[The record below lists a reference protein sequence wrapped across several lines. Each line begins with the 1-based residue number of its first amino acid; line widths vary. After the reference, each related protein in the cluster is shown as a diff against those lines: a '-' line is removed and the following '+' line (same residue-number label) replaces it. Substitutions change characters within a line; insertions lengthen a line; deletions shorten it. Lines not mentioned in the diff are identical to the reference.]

1 MYRSHERQ
9 FRVLERLPRF
19 ASLPFFTSL
28 GVDFS
33 RMSTLLLLERLSTLP
48 AWSLVS
54 RVVAC
59 QRVDSSVLTNICICS
74 APETV
79 KVPQMAESLT
89 EGTLRSF
96 SYEIGDFVEQ
106 DAEIASIETVSST
119 EALTPEFV
127 LTSCLAQT
135 GQD

>member
-1 MYRSHERQ
+1 M
-9 FRVLERLPRF
+9 L
-19 ASLPFFTSL
+19 TS
-28 GVDFS
+28 
-33 RMSTLLLLERLSTLP
+33 
-48 AWSLVS
+48 
-54 RVVAC
+54 
-59 QRVDSSVLTNICICS
+59 ICICS

-119 EALTPEFV
+119 EPLTPEFV
-127 LTSCLAQT
+127 LTMFDYCLA
-135 GQD
+135 